1 MSRRLRQR
9 LDRIQASS
17 ASTTLSPAATDMLVG
32 VYGRLH
38 ALFLPSR
45 SHLASWPA
53 VRRLRHDYLVGVS
66 GLSARSQGAKDWTT
80 GHDCRRELESLGMA
94 VAVRGQVETTGL
106 ILTPAGRST
115 AFSLVER
122 VIPGCHLASWF
133 VERLKGLPAD
143 RQRDGEQ
150 WVSEASLFGL
160 ACTGGSDQ
168 WQDLTDALLEPC
180 ISGSVDTLAD
190 CHGRAYYRHL
200 RDFEP
205 LPVVEHIMPNDRAED
220 QYVQAF
226 RSEIGRLRKLEAAD
240 GEICCPLSVT
250 R

>member
-9 LDRIQASS
+9 LDRLQLTS
-17 ASTTLSPAATDMLVG
+17 ASATLSPAATDMLVS

-53 VRRLRHDYLVGVS
+53 VRRLRSDYISGVS
-66 GLSARSQGAKDWTT
+66 GISARSAGQRDWVQ
-80 GHDCRRELESLGMA
+80 GHDCRRELEALGLA
-94 VAVRGQVETTGL
+94 VAVRGQVEVTGL
-106 ILTPAGRST
+106 RLAPQGRST
-115 AFSLVER
+115 AFALVER

-133 VERLKGLPAD
+133 VERLASLPAD
-143 RQRDGEQ
+143 RDRDGEQ

-160 ACTGGSDQ
+160 ACTGDSSAWMDQ
-168 WQDLTDALLEPC
+168 TDGLLEPC
-180 ISGSVDTLAD
+180 ISGAVDTLAD
-190 CHGRAYYRHL
+190 CHGRVYYRHL

-205 LPVVEHIMPNDRAED
+205 LPAAEGVMPNDRAED
-220 QYVQAF
+220 AYVQAF
-226 RSEIGRLRKLEAAD
+226 KAEIGRLRKLEATD
-240 GEICCPLSVT
+240 GEICCPLPVT

>member
-17 ASTTLSPAATDMLVG
+17 ASTTLSPAAVDMLVAC
-32 VYGRLH
+32 YGRLH
-38 ALFLPSR
+38 SLFMPSR

-53 VRRLRHDYLVGVS
+53 VRRLRHDYLAGVA
-66 GLSARSQGAKDWTT
+66 GISARSAGQKDWVA
-80 GHDCRRELESLGMA
+80 GHDTRRELEALGLA
-94 VAVRGQVETTGL
+94 TAVRGAVETTGL

-115 AFSLVER
+115 AFSLVEQ
-122 VIPGCHLASWF
+122 VVPGCHFAAWF
-133 VERLKGLPAD
+133 VERLRGLPAD
-143 RQRDGEQ
+143 RDRDGEQ
-150 WVSEASLFGL
+150 WVSESSLFGI
-160 ACTGGSDQ
+160 ACTGSCDQ
-168 WQDLTDALLEPC
+168 WQDQTDAMLEPC
-180 ISGSVDTLAD
+180 VSGSVDSLAD
-190 CHGRAYYRHL
+190 CHGRAFYRFVS
-200 RDFEP
+200 DFEP